1 MSRALY
7 LFLFL
12 LAVTVPVMPQDP
24 VKVDSEHYKVMV
36 ENANV
41 RVLRIHYGPH
51 EKSVMHYH
59 PNSVA
64 IPQTT
69 GRVKFYLPGGKHEEP
84 DMVAGQ
90 ATWTPAGRHLP
101 ENKSDAGNDGNLRGI
116 KETRRKPAAKKPTN
130 AVANANK

>member
-12 LAVTVPVMPQDP
+12 LAVTVPVMAQDP

-69 GRVKFYLPGGKHEEP
+69 GRVKFYLPGGKHEER

-90 ATWTPAGRHLP
+90 AIWTPAGRQLSEKISGSEIDVILEEFKAP
-101 ENKSDAGNDGNLRGI
+101 P
-116 KETRRKPAAKKPTN
+116 RKPGANKPT
-130 AVANANK
+130 